1 MSLALA
7 NSESKLQAQEDFF
20 TLCNKILFVPKGTV
34 TATCQPA
41 SLTQLEQ

>member
-7 NSESKLQAQEDFF
+7 NSESKLQAQEDFI
-20 TLCNKILFVPKGTV
+20 LCNKILFVPKGTV